1 MQNVIQLRCI
11 SSIETRSETFTA
23 MHLQDVIDLDTE
35 TKLKFKEILS
45 LIILVRLKKFS
56 CWLCDHRK
64 PGTSDGISFD
74 KS

>member
-1 MQNVIQLRCI
+1 M
-11 SSIETRSETFTA
+11 E
-23 MHLQDVIDLDTE
+23 MHLQDIIDPDTE

>member
-1 MQNVIQLRCI
+1 MER
-11 SSIETRSETFTA
+11 SSETSTEI
-23 MHLQDVIDLDTE
+23 HLQDVIDLDTE

-64 PGTSDGISFD
+64 PGTSDDISFD

>member
-1 MQNVIQLRCI
+1 MER
-11 SSIETRSETFTA
+11 SSETSTEI
-23 MHLQDVIDLDTE
+23 HLQDVIDLDIE

-56 CWLCDHRK
+56 CWFCDHRK
-64 PGTSDGISFD
+64 PGTSDDISFD

>member
-1 MQNVIQLRCI
+1 MRCI
-11 SSIETRSETFTA
+11 SSIETSSETFTE
-23 MHLQDVIDLDTE
+23 MHLPDVIDLDTE
-35 TKLKFKEILS
+35 TKLKFKEMLL

-56 CWLCDHRK
+56 CWLCDHQK